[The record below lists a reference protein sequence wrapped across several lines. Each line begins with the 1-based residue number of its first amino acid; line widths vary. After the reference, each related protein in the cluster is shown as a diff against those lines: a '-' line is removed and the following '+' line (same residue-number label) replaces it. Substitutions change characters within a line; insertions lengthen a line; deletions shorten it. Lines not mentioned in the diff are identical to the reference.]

1 MDILKEDM
9 DLKKEVEKNNRILEE
24 EKKKLIDLQ
33 KYEIIVKIAE
43 GNYKKYV
50 RSRL

>member
-9 DLKKEVEKNNRILEE
+9 DLKKNVEKNNRILEE

-33 KYEIIVKIAE
+33 KYEIIVKIGE